1 MKFVGG
7 IGISVK
13 NDGNCSLNGNST
25 RDRFADPFRAS
36 GNQDHFVLSSRSIW
50 FEVLGSSFEVLLVQL
65 IASSPP

>member
-1 MKFVGG
+1 MKFVGS

-36 GNQDHFVLSSRSIW
+36 GNQDHFVFKFEIHLVRGSW
-50 FEVLGSSFEVLLVQL
+50 FVV
-65 IASSPP
+65 